1 MLYGC
6 FRINHEETEMASS
19 APPASSTGMKATLGL
34 TGVTVNAMA
43 LIAPGAF
50 LWITFQVQA
59 SQQVGGTTTAKDML
73 PGLLLALVLAF
84 LTAYS
89 YSQLA
94 NLFPKAG
101 TGSSYYFAEAALIN
115 REEGQHYRFARLA
128 KFVVG
133 WTSHLYYWVYP
144 GLMVGF
150 FSVLVQYL
158 FGLFGFGFAA
168 DRWFAYV
175 VAIVM
180 AVGVGSI
187 AYRGITGSTGTA
199 IAINII
205 QIVALVVL
213 SILAIA
219 YRVTHPTVH
228 YDYTSA
234 LDVIRPHSLST
245 VFFQGTIAILLLVG
259 FESVTSLGAETKNP
273 KRNIPRAI
281 LLSLLIQGLIMY
293 VFEYFAANFFMGGQ
307 YTTVTGSGK
316 SAVTA
321 TGLNAAATSQAPI
334 GDMAGL
340 IGNWLGGFGTGL
352 TVIIAATVIIA
363 VIGTTLSCLNT
374 GVRVTYAMGRDK
386 EIPSF
391 FGLMHGKYAIPHTGV
406 IVLTAL
412 SALVGVYSSTG
423 IGPFSGADTLYQV
436 TIVSNIGTFLLYGM
450 TCTITLFAFRKETDD
465 YHPIKH
471 RLVPALGL
479 LANVGM
485 LVAVI
490 ALSVIAGGTTATD
503 TQIAIGVVVVFMLAG
518 GALLYITSKQ
528 RNQAVLLRERPT
540 RDDAALAAS
549 EAATI
554 IGEGA

>member
-1 MLYGC
+1 
-6 FRINHEETEMASS
+6 MASS
-19 APPASSTGMKATLGL
+19 APPSSSSGMKATLSL

-59 SQQVGGTTTAKDML
+59 AQQVGGVTTAKDML

-101 TGSSYYFAEAALIN
+101 TGSSYYFAEAALLN
-115 REEGQHYRFARLA
+115 REEGQHYRFARVA

-158 FGLFGFGFAA
+158 FGLFGVGFAA

-175 VAIVM
+175 VAILM

-187 AYRGITGSTGTA
+187 AYRGITGSTATA
-199 IAINII
+199 IGINVI
-205 QIVALVVL
+205 QILALIVL

-219 YRVTHPTVH
+219 YRVAHPSVH
-228 YDYTSA
+228 YTYSSA
-234 LDVIRPHSLST
+234 FDVVRPHSFT
-245 VFFQGTIAILLLVG
+245 NVFFQATIAILLLVG
-259 FESVTSLGAETKNP
+259 FESVTALGAETRNP

-281 LLSLLIQGLIMY
+281 LLSLVIQGLICY
-293 VFEYFAANFFMGGQ
+293 VFEYFAANFFMGSQ
-307 YTTVTGSGK
+307 YSVVTGTGK
-316 SAVTA
+316 NAVTS
-321 TGLNAAATSQAPI
+321 TGLDAAATSQAPI
-334 GDMAGL
+334 GDLAGI
-340 IGNWLGGFGTGL
+340 IGHWLGGFGTGL
-352 TVIIAATVIIA
+352 TVIIAATVVIA

-406 IVLTAL
+406 IVLTVL
-412 SALVGVYSSTG
+412 SALVGVYCSTG
-423 IGPFSGADTLYQV
+423 IGPFSGADTLTQV
-436 TIVSNIGTFLLYGM
+436 TLVSNIGTFLLYGM
-450 TCTITLFAFRKETDD
+450 TCAITLFAFRRETAED
-465 YHPIKH
+465 YHPIRH
-471 RLVPALGL
+471 RLVPVLGL
-479 LANVGM
+479 LANLVM
-485 LVAVI
+485 LIAVVY
-490 ALSVIAGGTTATD
+490 LSVIAGGSTAMD
-503 TQIAIGVVVVFMLAG
+503 TQIAIGAVVLFMIGG
-518 GALLYITSKQ
+518 GALLYVTSKQ
-528 RNQAVLLRERPT
+528 QSRALLLSERT
-540 RDDAALAAS
+540 ALAGAQT
-549 EAATI
+549 EPPAVTA
-554 IGEGA
+554 GEGA